1 MHICHFYPI
10 FGILHCKS
18 VYFHNKELVMAQDFT
33 IFPIMT
39 FVDLG
44 LYQFGREDCDPAHS
58 FGPAIR
64 NHYLFHYILNGK
76 GTFFWQDARGHEHE
90 MRLKAGQ
97 GFLISP
103 RQITTYVADE
113 RIPWEYCWLE
123 FDGLR
128 AKESLEIIG
137 LSVNNPIYNP
147 VHSEFSQIM
156 KEEMLYIVRNKK
168 EAPLHLIGHLYLF
181 IDALMRSVKEN
192 QPTVSKVKDYY
203 IKEALAYI
211 EHNYMNDISVE
222 SIAESS
228 GLNRS
233 YFGKIFKESVGK
245 SPQEF
250 LINYRM
256 IKAAELLRRTRYSI
270 NEIGCAVGY
279 PNQLH
284 FSRAFK
290 SVYGVSP
297 RNWRNANAHTED
309 PVSSQE
315 SYS

>member
-1 MHICHFYPI
+1 MAYLSRRSFI
-10 FGILHCKS
+10 
-18 VYFHNKELVMAQDFT
+18 MAQDFT
-33 IFPIMT
+33 IFPSIN

-64 NHYLFHYILNGK
+64 NHYLFHYILSGK
-76 GTFFWQDARGHEHE
+76 GTFMWQDRKGRDNTAVLR
-90 MRLKAGQ
+90 AGQ

-103 RQITTYVADE
+103 RQITTYIADE

-128 AKESLEIIG
+128 AREALEITG
-137 LSVNNPIYNP
+137 LNINQPVYDP
-147 VHSEFSQIM
+147 VHREF
-156 KEEMLYIVRNKK
+156 EEKMRDEMIYIVQNKK
-168 EAPLHLIGHLYLF
+168 EAPLHLIGHLYIF
-181 IDALMRSVKEN
+181 IDALTRSVSEYKPSEG
-192 QPTVSKVKDYY
+192 KVKDLY
-203 IKEALAYI
+203 IKEALAFI
-211 EHNYMNDISVE
+211 ENNYMLSISVE
-222 SIAESS
+222 DIAESS

-233 YFGKIFKESVGK
+233 YFGKIFREAVGK

-250 LINYRM
+250 LISYRM
-256 IKAAELLRRTRYSI
+256 IKAVELLKRTRYSVSQ
-270 NEIGCAVGY
+270 IGAAVGY

-297 RNWRNANAHTED
+297 RNWRNANSASEI
-309 PVSSQE
+309 
-315 SYS
+315 

>member
-1 MHICHFYPI
+1 
-10 FGILHCKS
+10 
-18 VYFHNKELVMAQDFT
+18 MAMDFT
-33 IFPIMT
+33 VFPSMT

-44 LYQFGREDCDPAHS
+44 LYQFGREDCEPAHS

-64 NHYLFHYILNGK
+64 NHYLFHYILRGK
-76 GTFFWQDARGHEHE
+76 GTFMWQDSKGHDHVTQ
-90 MRLKAGQ
+90 LKAGQ

-137 LSVNNPIYNP
+137 LTVNAPIYNP
-147 VHSEFSQIM
+147 VHTEFAQSM
-156 KEEMLYIVRNKK
+156 KDEMLYIVRNKK
-168 EAPLHLIGHLYLF
+168 EAPLHLIGHLYIF
-181 IDALMRSVKEN
+181 IDALTRSVKEN
-192 QPTVSKVKDYY
+192 QPAASKVKDYY

-211 EHNYMNDISVE
+211 ENNYMHDISVE

-250 LINYRM
+250 LISYRM
-256 IKAAELLRRTRYSI
+256 IKAAELLRRTRYSV
-270 NEIGCAVGY
+270 NEIGSAVGY

-297 RNWRNANAHTED
+297 RNWRNANTPLTEPD
-309 PVSSQE
+309 ID
-315 SYS
+315 YK

>member
-1 MHICHFYPI
+1 
-10 FGILHCKS
+10 
-18 VYFHNKELVMAQDFT
+18 MAQDFS
-33 IFPIMT
+33 IFPSMN

-64 NHYLFHYILNGK
+64 NHYLFHYILRGK
-76 GTFFWQDARGHEHE
+76 GNFMWQDRKGLDHSHE
-90 MRLKAGQ
+90 LKAGQ

-103 RQITTYVADE
+103 RQITTYIADE

-128 AKESLEIIG
+128 AREALELTG
-137 LSVNNPIYNP
+137 LSIDQPIYRP
-147 VHSEFSQIM
+147 VYRKYEEM
-156 KEEMLYIVRNKK
+156 MRDEMLYIVQNKK
-168 EAPLHLIGHLYLF
+168 EAPLHLIGHLYIF
-181 IDALMRSVKEN
+181 IDALTRSVREY
-192 QPTVSKVKDYY
+192 QPSGGKVKDFY
-203 IKEALAYI
+203 IKEALNFI
-211 EHNYMNDISVE
+211 ENNYMLSISVE
-222 SIAESS
+222 DIAESS

-233 YFGKIFKESVGK
+233 YFGKIFREAVGK

-250 LINYRM
+250 LISYRM
-256 IKAAELLRRTRYSI
+256 IKAAELLKQTHYSI
-270 NEIGCAVGY
+270 NEIGTAVGY

-297 RNWRNANAHTED
+297 RNWRNANSVVD
-309 PVSSQE
+309 KPDKE
-315 SYS
+315 S

>member
-44 LYQFGREDCDPAHS
+44 LYQFGRENCDPAHS

-147 VHSEFSQIM
+147 VHPEFSQIM

>member
-1 MHICHFYPI
+1 
-10 FGILHCKS
+10 
-18 VYFHNKELVMAQDFT
+18 MAQDFT
-33 IFPIMT
+33 IFPSMT

-44 LYQFGREDCDPAHS
+44 LYQFGRENCDPAHS

-297 RNWRNANAHTED
+297 RNWRNANTHLTGPD
-309 PVSSQE
+309 ID
-315 SYS
+315 YK

>member
-1 MHICHFYPI
+1 
-10 FGILHCKS
+10 
-18 VYFHNKELVMAQDFT
+18 MAQDFT
-33 IFPIMT
+33 IFPSMT

-44 LYQFGREDCDPAHS
+44 LYQFGREDCEPAHS
-58 FGPAIR
+58 FGPAII
-64 NHYLFHYILNGK
+64 NHYLFHYILRGK
-76 GTFFWQDARGHEHE
+76 GTFIWQDSKRHDHETQ
-90 MRLKAGQ
+90 LKAGQ

-137 LSVNNPIYNP
+137 LTVNAPIYNP
-147 VHSEFSQIM
+147 VHTEFAQSM
-156 KEEMLYIVRNKK
+156 KDEMLYIVRNKK
-168 EAPLHLIGHLYLF
+168 EAPLHLIGHLYIF
-181 IDALMRSVKEN
+181 IDALTRSVKEN
-192 QPTVSKVKDYY
+192 QPAASKVKDYY

-211 EHNYMNDISVE
+211 ENNYMHDISVE

-250 LINYRM
+250 LITYRM
-256 IKAAELLRRTRYSI
+256 IKAAELLRRTRYSV
-270 NEIGCAVGY
+270 NEIGSAVGY
-279 PNQLH
+279 SNQLH

-297 RNWRNANAHTED
+297 RNWRNANTPLTGPD
-309 PVSSQE
+309 ID
-315 SYS
+315 YK

>member
-1 MHICHFYPI
+1 
-10 FGILHCKS
+10 
-18 VYFHNKELVMAQDFT
+18 MAQDFT
-33 IFPIMT
+33 IFPSMN

-58 FGPAIR
+58 YGPAIR
-64 NHYLFHYILNGK
+64 NHYLFHYILSGK
-76 GTFFWQDARGHEHE
+76 GTFMWQDGKRHENSVK
-90 MRLKAGQ
+90 LKAGQ

-103 RQITTYVADE
+103 GQITTYVADD

-128 AKESLEIIG
+128 ARESLEITG
-137 LSVNNPIYNP
+137 MSVNQPVYNP
-147 VHSEFSQIM
+147 VHREFEEKM
-156 KEEMLYIVRNKK
+156 RDEMLYIVRNKK
-168 EAPLHLIGHLYLF
+168 EAPLHLIGHLYIF
-181 IDALMRSVKEN
+181 IDALTRSVSEYKPN
-192 QPTVSKVKDYY
+192 SGKVRDFY

-211 EHNYMNDISVE
+211 ENNYMYDISVE
-222 SIAESS
+222 DIAESS

-233 YFGKIFKESVGK
+233 YFGKIFKDSVGK

-250 LINYRM
+250 LISYRM
-256 IKAAELLRRTRYSI
+256 IKAAELLRLTHYTV

-290 SVYGVSP
+290 NVYGISP
-297 RNWRNANAHTED
+297 RKWRNAHSEIKG
-309 PVSSQE
+309 PE
-315 SYS
+315 E

>member
-33 IFPIMT
+33 IFPSMT

-44 LYQFGREDCDPAHS
+44 LYQFGRENCDPAHS

-147 VHSEFSQIM
+147 VHPEFSQIM

-250 LINYRM
+250 LISYRM

>member
-1 MHICHFYPI
+1 
-10 FGILHCKS
+10 
-18 VYFHNKELVMAQDFT
+18 MAQDFT
-33 IFPIMT
+33 IFPSMT

-44 LYQFGREDCDPAHS
+44 LYQFGRENCDPAHS

-250 LINYRM
+250 LISYRM

-297 RNWRNANAHTED
+297 RNWRNANTHLTGPD
-309 PVSSQE
+309 ID
-315 SYS
+315 YK

>member
-1 MHICHFYPI
+1 MHICHFYPV

-33 IFPIMT
+33 IFPSMT

-44 LYQFGREDCDPAHS
+44 LYQFGRENCDPAHS

-147 VHSEFSQIM
+147 VHPEFSQIM

-250 LINYRM
+250 LISYRM

-297 RNWRNANAHTED
+297 RN
-309 PVSSQE
+309 
-315 SYS
+315 

>member
-1 MHICHFYPI
+1 
-10 FGILHCKS
+10 
-18 VYFHNKELVMAQDFT
+18 MAQDFS
-33 IFPIMT
+33 IFPSMN

-64 NHYLFHYILNGK
+64 NHYLFHYILSGK
-76 GTFFWQDARGHEHE
+76 GTFMWQDRKGCENTAV
-90 MRLKAGQ
+90 LKAGQ

-128 AKESLEIIG
+128 AKEALEITG
-137 LSVNNPIYNP
+137 LDINQPIYKP
-147 VHSEFSQIM
+147 VHKEFAEKM
-156 KEEMLYIVRNKK
+156 RDEMLYIVRNKK

-181 IDALMRSVKEN
+181 IDALTRSVRDY
-192 QPTVSKVKDYY
+192 QPSEGKVKDFY

-211 EHNYMNDISVE
+211 ENNYMNNISVE
-222 SIAESS
+222 DIAEQS

-233 YFGKIFKESVGK
+233 YFGKIFRKAVGK

-250 LINYRM
+250 LISYRM
-256 IKAAELLRRTRYSI
+256 IKAAELLRLTRYSVSQ
-270 NEIGCAVGY
+270 IGTAVGY

-290 SVYGVSP
+290 TVYGVSP
-297 RNWRNANAHTED
+297 RHWRNANSVADTPDH
-309 PVSSQE
+309 SISG
-315 SYS
+315 S

>member
-1 MHICHFYPI
+1 
-10 FGILHCKS
+10 
-18 VYFHNKELVMAQDFT
+18 MAQDFT

-147 VHSEFSQIM
+147 VHPEFSQIM

-250 LINYRM
+250 LISYRM

>member
-1 MHICHFYPI
+1 
-10 FGILHCKS
+10 
-18 VYFHNKELVMAQDFT
+18 MAQDFT

-297 RNWRNANAHTED
+297 RNWRNANTHLTGPD
-309 PVSSQE
+309 ID
-315 SYS
+315 YK

>member
-1 MHICHFYPI
+1 MAYLSRRSFI
-10 FGILHCKS
+10 
-18 VYFHNKELVMAQDFT
+18 MAQDFT
-33 IFPIMT
+33 IFPSIN

-64 NHYLFHYILNGK
+64 NHYLFHYILSGK
-76 GTFFWQDARGHEHE
+76 GTFMWQDRKGRDNTAVLR
-90 MRLKAGQ
+90 AGQ

-103 RQITTYVADE
+103 RQITTYIADE

-128 AKESLEIIG
+128 AREALEITG
-137 LSVNNPIYNP
+137 LNINQPVYDP
-147 VHSEFSQIM
+147 VHREF
-156 KEEMLYIVRNKK
+156 EEKMRDEMIYIVQNKK
-168 EAPLHLIGHLYLF
+168 EAPLHLIGHLYIF
-181 IDALMRSVKEN
+181 IDALTRSVSEYKPSEG
-192 QPTVSKVKDYY
+192 KVKDLY
-203 IKEALAYI
+203 IKEALAFI
-211 EHNYMNDISVE
+211 ENNYMLSISVE
-222 SIAESS
+222 DIAESS

-233 YFGKIFKESVGK
+233 YFGKIFREAVGK

-250 LINYRM
+250 LISYRM
-256 IKAAELLRRTRYSI
+256 IKAVELLKRTRYSVSQ
-270 NEIGCAVGY
+270 IGAAVGY

-297 RNWRNANAHTED
+297 RNWRNANSAVNTPD
-309 PVSSQE
+309 DRS
-315 SYS
+315 

>member
-1 MHICHFYPI
+1 MLIDF
-10 FGILHCKS
+10 S
-18 VYFHNKELVMAQDFT
+18 V
-33 IFPIMT
+33 FPSMN

-44 LYQFGREDCDPAHS
+44 LYQFGREYCDPAHS

-64 NHYLFHYILNGK
+64 NHYLFHYILGGK
-76 GTFFWQDARGHEHE
+76 GTFIWQDTRGRDQTSH
-90 MRLKAGQ
+90 LKAGQ

-103 RQITTYVADE
+103 GQITTYIADE

-128 AKESLEIIG
+128 ARESLEITG
-137 LSVNNPIYNP
+137 LSVNHPVYNP
-147 VHSEFSQIM
+147 VHHEFEEKM
-156 KEEMLYIVRNKK
+156 RDEMLYIVRNKK
-168 EAPLHLIGHLYLF
+168 EAPLHLIGHLYIF
-181 IDALMRSVKEN
+181 MDALTRSVRDYR
-192 QPTVSKVKDYY
+192 PSTGKVKDFY

-222 SIAESS
+222 DIAENS

-233 YFGKIFKESVGK
+233 YFGKIFKDSVGK

-250 LINYRM
+250 LISYRM
-256 IKAAELLRRTRYSI
+256 IKASELLRLTRYSV
-270 NEIGCAVGY
+270 NEIGSAVGY

-290 SVYGVSP
+290 SIYGVSP
-297 RNWRNANAHTED
+297 RNWRNANSMTD
-309 PVSSQE
+309 PAGPLSDPGITGLSEEE
-315 SYS
+315 SAPSRNRPE

>member
-1 MHICHFYPI
+1 MHICHFYPV

-33 IFPIMT
+33 IFPSMT

-44 LYQFGREDCDPAHS
+44 LYQFGRENCDPAHS

-147 VHSEFSQIM
+147 VHPEFSQIM

-222 SIAESS
+222 SIADSS

-250 LINYRM
+250 LISYRM

-297 RNWRNANAHTED
+297 RNWRNANTHLTGPD
-309 PVSSQE
+309 ID
-315 SYS
+315 YK

>member
-168 EAPLHLIGHLYLF
+168 EAPLHLIGHLYIF

-297 RNWRNANAHTED
+297 RNWRNANTHLTGPD
-309 PVSSQE
+309 ID
-315 SYS
+315 YK